1 MFDSLHYNAVANN
14 DIINSGSRG
23 SVNMSE
29 TFFFLKFR
37 FGSIWM
43 QKEHFPF
50 LQMIEKMKQE
60 LFKVYYIRIMIFS
73 GIKSGSVEITTELI
87 IWYEITVFKNFYSFL
102 PSPGESMRNL
112 IDKHC

>member
-1 MFDSLHYNAVANN
+1 MQLLQRWKNIKIYLQHAASCYFVFDSLHYNAVANN

-50 LQMIEKMKQE
+50 LQMIEKMK
-60 LFKVYYIRIMIFS
+60 
-73 GIKSGSVEITTELI
+73 
-87 IWYEITVFKNFYSFL
+87 
-102 PSPGESMRNL
+102 
-112 IDKHC
+112 